1 MVAPTMAYGGDPM
14 ATAPPHHHPHLRA
27 SDPDTRSAVGNA
39 VVAVVAYELVAGAV
53 NEFLDV
59 DVVPSLMPRI
69 NAITPRKVARAVTPR
84 WTRYA
89 AWIAAGAAYTVVA
102 KGVRS
107 ALPARLRR

>member
-1 MVAPTMAYGGDPM
+1 MGVQAIAYGGGAM
-14 ATAPPHHHPHLRA
+14 APGDHHHHWSA
-27 SDPDTRSAVGNA
+27 SDPEARSAVGTA

-69 NAITPRKVARAVTPR
+69 NAITPRSVARVVTPQ
-84 WTRYA
+84 WTRSA
-89 AWIAAGAAYTVVA
+89 GWIAVGAAYTV
-102 KGVRS
+102 GVKAMRS

>member
-1 MVAPTMAYGGDPM
+1 M
-14 ATAPPHHHPHLRA
+14 APPVEHHQHHRSA
-27 SDPDTRSAVGNA
+27 TDPGTRSAVGNA

-69 NAITPRKVARAVTPR
+69 NAITPRTVVRAVTPR

>member
-1 MVAPTMAYGGDPM
+1 M
-14 ATAPPHHHPHLRA
+14 
-27 SDPDTRSAVGNA
+27 A

-53 NEFLDV
+53 NEFLDG

-69 NAITPRKVARAVTPR
+69 NAMSPRTVAKAVTPQ

-89 AWIAAGAAYTVVA
+89 GWIALGAAYTV
-102 KGVRS
+102 GVKALRS